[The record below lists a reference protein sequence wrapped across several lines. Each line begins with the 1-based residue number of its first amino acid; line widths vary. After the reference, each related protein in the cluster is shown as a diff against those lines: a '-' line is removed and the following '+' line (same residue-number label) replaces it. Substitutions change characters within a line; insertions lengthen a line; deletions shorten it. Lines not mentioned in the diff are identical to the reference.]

1 MKATDLQEQVF
12 DFVRANGP
20 ASKRTVRAA
29 IRARAS
35 AVDDALRALEGRGL
49 LRYSSSGWEAADTPG
64 HASIRE
70 RLLAMGSPPH
80 RIREE
85 VAYVERFRRDQQTGA
100 WGR

>member
-1 MKATDLQEQVF
+1 MTATDLQERVF
-12 DFVRANGP
+12 DCVRANGP
-20 ASKRTVRAA
+20 ASKRSIRAA

-49 LRYSSSGWEAADTPG
+49 IRYSSSGWEAADTPG
-64 HASIRE
+64 HASRRE

-80 RIREE
+80 RIDEE
-85 VAYVERFRRDQQTGA
+85 VAYVERFRADVARGR